1 MAWYRFTV
9 RTSKVGSD
17 CSDDIEIPDEELE
30 GLDEKAKTKL
40 LDEYLSD
47 FVGNTCDQWYEE
59 IDGEDEEAQ

>member
-1 MAWYRFTV
+1 MVPIHSA
-9 RTSKVGSD
+9 
-17 CSDDIEIPDEELE
+17 
-30 GLDEKAKTKL
+30 DEKAKTKL